1 MARMSGD
8 FVNQLESG
16 GYRVL
21 EVLEQPLDGRS
32 SSSSICSS
40 GASASEDLSCL
51 ISPGVDNASKSTASS
66 TPLGQLGRSPLTPP
80 PASAATPSSSSSML
94 KLNTAEKGKTT
105 LRRLPLI
112 TQRLPPLA
120 PLVVSAGST
129 AMSSTVHRL
138 EQVDIDE
145 YGKAWLHVCQARP
158 WPVVVG
164 TKPCSG
170 LGFACDFLKRGVVW
184 LCMCATSL

>member
-16 GYRVL
+16 GYLVL

-32 SSSSICSS
+32 SSSSSIICS
-40 GASASEDLSCL
+40 GAPASEDRL

-129 AMSSTVHRL
+129 AMSGTLHRV

-145 YGKAWLHVCQARP
+145 RGKAILHVWQPTRARSSTKQPTAILRVCQLHP
-158 WPVVVG
+158 WPE
-164 TKPCSG
+164 
-170 LGFACDFLKRGVVW
+170 
-184 LCMCATSL
+184 

>member
-32 SSSSICSS
+32 SSSSSICSS
-40 GASASEDLSCL
+40 GAPMVDF
-51 ISPGVDNASKSTASS
+51 SPCVDNASKSTASS
-66 TPLGQLGRSPLTPP
+66 TPLGHLGRSPLTPP

-129 AMSSTVHRL
+129 AMSGTLHRV

-145 YGKAWLHVCQARP
+145 RGKAILHVWQPTRTRSSTKTRQQFCVCANSTRGRSRHQNQTVQQP
-158 WPVVVG
+158 W
-164 TKPCSG
+164 
-170 LGFACDFLKRGVVW
+170 FW
-184 LCMCATSL
+184 

>member
-32 SSSSICSS
+32 SSSSSSICSS
-40 GASASEDLSCL
+40 GAPMTDLSPCVL
-51 ISPGVDNASKSTASS
+51 DACPSGAIG
-66 TPLGQLGRSPLTPP
+66 TPLCQLGRSPLPSS
-80 PASAATPSSSSSML
+80 PASAATASRSSSSCAT
-94 KLNTAEKGKTT
+94 KTGKTT

-112 TQRLPPLA
+112 TQRLPTGAPLTTQR
-120 PLVVSAGST
+120 LVVSAGFT

-145 YGKAWLHVCQARP
+145 YGKAWLHVCQA
-158 WPVVVG
+158 
-164 TKPCSG
+164 
-170 LGFACDFLKRGVVW
+170 
-184 LCMCATSL
+184 